1 MALSGASP
9 SPLVEATM
17 MTCVSLAKFLLC
29 SRLHQTTL
37 LQFLLLSLLVLT
49 LQQHLLRYRFE
60 KQKMMVN
67 LPAGFADTAAAAWAI
82 GVAAALG

>member
-37 LQFLLLSLLVLT
+37 LQFLLLLLLVPT

-60 KQKMMVN
+60 KQMMVN